1 MKWIVLHE
9 KRIAAVVCCCALI
22 AAAAAV
28 TVRSTVVAMA
38 LAQNHDYPIRR
49 VQTQEKKI
57 ALTFDAD
64 TDDNEAQRIL
74 DVLQRYQVKCTFFAA
89 GAWAEKYPQMLRR
102 IADEGH
108 EIGNHSDTHP
118 HMNKLRQDA
127 ALAQMADCSRKIEAA
142 SGVRPALFRS
152 PYGEASPEVVRG
164 ARSLSM
170 TSVGWDIDSFDWRNY
185 PPMHIANRVIS
196 EVKPGSIVLF
206 QLGAR
211 NTAAALPR
219 ILTTLQSEGYEM
231 VTVSRLIHQEPC
243 IINETGEQIPTG

>member
-9 KRIAAVVCCCALI
+9 KRIVAVVCCCALI
-22 AAAAAV
+22 TAAAAV
-28 TVRSTVVAMA
+28 TVRSAVAAMTP
-38 LAQNHDYPIRR
+38 AQNYDYPIRR
-49 VQTQEKKI
+49 VQTQEKKV

-64 TDDNEAQRIL
+64 TDDSEAQRIL

-89 GAWAEKYPQMLRR
+89 GVWAEKYPQTLRR
-102 IADEGH
+102 IAEEGH

-127 ALAQMADCSRKIEAA
+127 ALAQMTGCSRKIEATA
-142 SGVRPALFRS
+142 GIRPVLFRS
-152 PYGEASPEVVRG
+152 PYGEANPEVVRG

-170 TSVGWDIDSFDWRNY
+170 TSVGWDIDSLDWRNY
-185 PPMHIANRVIS
+185 PPIHIANRVVS
-196 EVKPGSIVLF
+196 QVKPGSIVLF

-219 ILTTLQSEGYEM
+219 ILTALQSEGYEI
-231 VTVSRLIHQEPC
+231 VPVSQLIHQEPY
-243 IINETGEQIPTG
+243 IVNETGEQIPTG